1 MSNAFAALA
10 AEGKRWAAMRDAFA
24 MGLAEELLRT
34 RDAMA
39 EAVVEHFAPIQEAHE
54 ELSATTRALRE
65 AAAQLPGQLDELQAE
80 AVALAEELSE
90 ASTDV
95 AQVID
100 SARTRGAAT
109 AALVALALTGDSDAL
124 ASVRKHAA
132 EGDVLAVRV
141 LRVRHRIQ
149 TARKRVRRLS
159 RKVAR
164 LLAVELVRE
173 ITTAHRQEHFPS
185 RQANAPPA
193 RASVRVSKATGPVHL
208 LPASLARKDGAT

>member
-1 MSNAFAALA
+1 MSNAFAALV
-10 AEGKRWAAMRDAFA
+10 AEGKRLAAMRDAFT
-24 MGLAEELLRT
+24 MGLAEELIRT

-39 EAVVEHFAPIQEAHE
+39 EAVVEHFAPMQEARE
-54 ELSATTRALRE
+54 ELTATTRALRE
-65 AAAQLPGQLDELQAE
+65 AATHLRGELDELTAE
-80 AVALAEELSE
+80 AEATTQELAATS
-90 ASTDV
+90 ADV
-95 AQVID
+95 AQVLTK
-100 SARTRGAAT
+100 AKERGAAT
-109 AALVALALTGDSDAL
+109 AAIVALAFTGDSDAL
-124 ASVRKHAA
+124 QLVRFHAA
-132 EGDVLAVRV
+132 EGDALAVRV
-141 LRVRHRIQ
+141 LRVHQRIQ

-164 LLAVELVRE
+164 LLAIELVRE